1 MTATFQV
8 GQDTSSAANLM
19 QTTHESVKSS
29 FSQEQLKNSVIN
41 NMMAKKAATAAAQK
55 PQPNNSMPPNQINA
69 QNAPVDRPLQS
80 MIKGKNQFICAGKCP

>member
-1 MTATFQV
+1 MTATFPV
-8 GQDTSSAANLM
+8 GQDTTSAGNLM

-55 PQPNNSMPPNQINA
+55 P
-69 QNAPVDRPLQS
+69 
-80 MIKGKNQFICAGKCP
+80 

>member
-1 MTATFQV
+1 MTATFPV
-8 GQDTSSAANLM
+8 GQDTTSAANLM

-55 PQPNNSMPPNQINA
+55 P
-69 QNAPVDRPLQS
+69 
-80 MIKGKNQFICAGKCP
+80 